1 MERSISPSAL
11 EKMSDEELFGFM
23 KSNYGTLSGL
33 IQQNKDPKIAQQLKK
48 DGVPLTLDLV
58 HVFDEAEELTN
69 FFVRNKYDKD
79 EEMKKLK
86 SAIAAIQSESHQRT
100 SRHSNSRSKRGS
112 AKSKRGGTK
121 KYKRQ

>member
-23 KSNYGTLSGL
+23 KSNYRTLSGL

-69 FFVRNKYDKD
+69 FFVKNHYDKD

-86 SAIAAIQSESHQRT
+86 SAIVAIQTGSHPRI
-100 SRHSNSRSKRGS
+100 SSNSRSKRGS